1 MFCRAATTLLVLATL
16 GLSSALRVPLP
27 GTQLR
32 VQAARCDRVHMEA
45 SGPDLTNEEAA
56 ALQKAEA
63 FEAEVLAAREAS
75 RASTVTSFSS
85 FQTKAVSLV
94 IVLAVFA
101 FALSVFDPN
110 NCTFLAPIKEVC
122 IDYS

>member
-1 MFCRAATTLLVLATL
+1 VSASRGVRIWPPCGRLGCGAAGETVTA
-16 GLSSALRVPLP
+16 
-27 GTQLR
+27 
-32 VQAARCDRVHMEA
+32 
-45 SGPDLTNEEAA
+45 
-56 ALQKAEA
+56 
-63 FEAEVLAAREAS
+63 AAREAS